1 MNRSL
6 MSASVP
12 QQLAESLAEFGTKWD
27 YNPGDGAFY
36 GPKVK
41 VYISILLKEWC
52 CDL

>member
-1 MNRSL
+1 
-6 MSASVP
+6 MSASLP

-41 VYISILLKEWC
+41 VYIAILLMDC
-52 CDL
+52 RCDL

>member
-1 MNRSL
+1 
-6 MSASVP
+6 MSASFP

-41 VYISILLKEWC
+41 VLHSYSFNGLSL
-52 CDL
+52 